1 VNNIKTSIS
10 EIQDKILAACQKA
23 GRPAEQV
30 RLVAVTK
37 RVDAGRIREAA
48 ALGIED
54 FGENYVQEARKKIET
69 MEPGLTWHMIGHV
82 QANKIKYIVKLFD
95 YVHSIDRWE
104 LLESLDRYE
113 RELSILFEVNVSGES
128 QKHGATK
135 DGLRYMLEK
144 LDRLKHLKPLG
155 LMTVPHLAE
164 DPEEARP
171 YFKALRELLEATNKE
186 FGLKMN
192 ELSMGM
198 SSDFQVA
205 IEEGATMV
213 RIGTAIFG
221 ERS

>member
-1 VNNIKTSIS
+1 MNNIKTSIS
-10 EIQDKILAACQKA
+10 EIQDKILAACQKV

-48 ALGIED
+48 ALGIKD

-144 LDRLKHLKPLG
+144 MDRLKHLKPLG
-155 LMTVPHLAE
+155 LMTVPPLAE

-171 YFKALRELLEATNKE
+171 YFKALREFLEAMNKE